1 MTGARPA
8 LSLNFLRALVWRR
21 RLRLQ
26 GGQPAAVTVQDLLE
40 LHGDASLVV
49 LLLVLSV
56 LTVTPLAGVGTVLSF
71 AIFAIA
77 WRRACGREGRTNLPF
92 EKSLHNI
99 ALSPEWGERTLR
111 FLATPLCPGGPL
123 APPSLARRFPCTLD
137 AVVGRVDCCDGSH
150 HLFAAATGQHASEL
164 EFGAPLP
171 GMDVPRRLGVP
182 RRIAGGCSG
191 DGLQRRIWPF
201 GMGHGFAVA
210 GRGAEL
216 AGTVVFVVLC
226 STASRGAT
234 GFRAWR
240 ARDRQRPMRRQT
252 GSW

>member
-77 WRRACGREGRTNLPF
+77 WRWACGGEGRTNLPF

-99 ALSPEWGERTLR
+99 ALSPAWGERTLR
-111 FLATPLCPGGPL
+111 FLATLYARAARWLHPRWPGVFHARWMPWWAAWITVMAAIIFLPLPL
-123 APPSLARRFPCTLD
+123 GNMLPSLSLVLLCLAWMFRDGLACLG
-137 AVVGRVDCCDGSH
+137 ALLVG
-150 HLFAAATGQHASEL
+150 AAAMAYTAA
-164 EFGAPLP
+164 FGHMVWA
-171 GMDVPRRLGVP
+171 
-182 RRIAGGCSG
+182 
-191 DGLQRRIWPF
+191 
-201 GMGHGFAVA
+201 MGSQL
-210 GRGAEL
+210 L
-216 AGTVVFVVLC
+216 AGV
-226 STASRGAT
+226 R
-234 GFRAWR
+234 
-240 ARDRQRPMRRQT
+240 
-252 GSW
+252 SWLGL